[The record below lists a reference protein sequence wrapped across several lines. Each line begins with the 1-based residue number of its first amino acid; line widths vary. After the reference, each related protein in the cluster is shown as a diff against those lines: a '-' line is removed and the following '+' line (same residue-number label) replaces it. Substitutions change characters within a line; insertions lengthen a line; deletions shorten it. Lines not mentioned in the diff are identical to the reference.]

1 MKEFDSRQQTYPFA
15 IHTRLTAIL
24 LVIYMYMV
32 DTVHIGLEVIHMYM
46 YTSHALCVH
55 VCSAA
60 HVSSGL
66 GFRWV
71 LPEFV

>member
-1 MKEFDSRQQTYPFA
+1 
-15 IHTRLTAIL
+15 
-24 LVIYMYMV
+24 MYMV